1 MPAGPRIL
9 AVDDDEGILY
19 TLRAIAEVA
28 GWEATTASKPG
39 DVLGLL
45 DAGARFDVIVVDY
58 HMPDMDGVALV
69 RAIRQRDPS
78 VPVVVLTVDER
89 LALAERFRE
98 AGADDFAV
106 KPIKAADFIS
116 RIRVHLTPVK
126 RTAYAPHSQGG
137 DASRGRSGSES
148 GSRSASANGSA
159 SASASGSAGA
169 SGGGSVSGSGSG
181 GAGSGGPGGPQG
193 SGGHRAEHAST
204 RQELPKGLSVQTM
217 ELVLKA
223 LRDVPHGRWV
233 GADAIATRAGIAY
246 QTVWR
251 YLEALEREG
260 RVEVS
265 LDYGTRGRPPKRY
278 RLRPGI

>member
-28 GWEATTASKPG
+28 GWEATTASKPK
-39 DVLGLL
+39 DALGLL
-45 DAGARFDVIVVDY
+45 DAGARFDVVVVDY

-69 RAIRQRDPS
+69 RAIRQRDPL

-106 KPIKAADFIS
+106 KPVKAADFIS
-116 RIRVHLTPVK
+116 RIRVHLAPTK
-126 RTAYAPHSQGG
+126 RTVPAAHLQGG
-137 DASRGRSGSES
+137 GDSRGRRES
-148 GSRSASANGSA
+148 A
-159 SASASGSAGA
+159 
-169 SGGGSVSGSGSG
+169 SGSG
-181 GAGSGGPGGPQG
+181 GAATGSDGTSGPKDTP
-193 SGGHRAEHAST
+193 GHRAGQTAT
-204 RQELPKGLSVQTM
+204 REELPKGLSAQTM

-223 LRDVPHGRWV
+223 LRDVPRGRWV
-233 GADAIATRAGIAY
+233 GADAIASRAGIAY

-278 RLRPGI
+278 RLRPGP